1 MLRHKEIGSYLAKDL
16 QGKNIETFPP
26 SLEENVRLAIF
37 NAGYNDKFCGKTQV
51 VQFWEEWLKRQKNEG
66 VTNVYRVV
74 KPIDFTTEVLQIESY
89 DSEKRNCGT
98 IMVDFTINKQG
109 KVKYIIVSDE
119 FLYYTHFTAGEH
131 GLRPTLET
139 MSIEVLS
146 PQSMKSEGDND
157 DNSEIDGS
165 DEKVLQDKYY
175 NLGLSHYRESKLARH
190 NRFKAGRD
198 LLRSYACLNKCP
210 KQNKK
215 IKDLKER
222 ISNKIISL
230 QYFDDILGSQIL
242 EDYDNLP
249 F

>member
-1 MLRHKEIGSYLAKDL
+1 MSQHKNIACCLAKDL
-16 QGKNIETFPP
+16 QSNNMATSP
-26 SLEENVRLAIF
+26 SLLEDNVRLAKF
-37 NAGYNDKFCGKTQV
+37 NAGYNDKFCGKAQV

-89 DSEKRNCGT
+89 DSERRNCGT

-119 FLYYTHFTAGEH
+119 FLYYTHFTSGEH
-131 GLRPTLET
+131 GLRPTLDL
-139 MSIEVLS
+139 MSIEILS
-146 PQSMKSEGDND
+146 PQLMKSKGDND

-165 DEKVLQDKYY
+165 DEKVLQDTYY
-175 NLGLSHYRESKLARH
+175 NLGLSHYRESKLSRR

-222 ISNKIISL
+222 IINKIISL
-230 QYFDDILGSQIL
+230 QYFDYVLGSQIL